1 MIDLRSDTVT
11 QPTTAMR
18 AAMASAVVG
27 DDVYG
32 EDPTVNELQAAAA
45 ALLGKEAALFVT
57 SGTQGNLCGLLA
69 HCGRG
74 DEYIVGDHAH
84 TYMYEGGGGAVLGS
98 IQPQPVPRG
107 DDGMIDLAAAEA
119 AVKSPDHHFART
131 RLLCLENTVDG
142 KVLTVAQTGVTA
154 DACPRVSRPATS
166 DGAVGEGWTTARAAA
181 AAGSTGEARAA
192 STTAPAV
199 HVCPGD
205 PGLFDGGLGR
215 AGGTRHGLSHH
226 LDGARLPNAAVALGV
241 SPAAVAAPFDSVSVC
256 LSKGLGA
263 PMGSV
268 LAGSAGLIDE
278 AHKWRKM
285 LGGGLRQA
293 GIVAAAGLHALEHH
307 IDRLADDHANAA
319 RLADGLASIDGV
331 KIDSCATNM
340 VFIRID
346 DEVCGGSGLG
356 GELAERGIVTRWSGS
371 QARLVT
377 HLHQTRVVEH
387 HLQPI
392 DVSAEDIETVID
404 AFAELLA

>member
-1 MIDLRSDTVT
+1 
-11 QPTTAMR
+11 MR

-32 EDPTVNELQAAAA
+32 EDPTVNELQDTVA

-98 IQPQPVPRG
+98 IQPQPVPTG

-131 RLLCLENTVDG
+131 RLLCLENTNDG
-142 KVLTVAQTGVTA
+142 RVLALSQMEASAEVA
-154 DACPRVSRPATS
+154 
-166 DGAVGEGWTTARAAA
+166 ARH
-181 AAGSTGEARAA
+181 S
-192 STTAPAV
+192 
-199 HVCPGD
+199 
-205 PGLFDGGLGR
+205 
-215 AGGTRHGLSHH
+215 LSHH
-226 LDGARLPNAAVALGV
+226 LDGARLWNAAVALRV
-241 SPAAVAAPFDSVSVC
+241 PPAEVAEPFDSVSVC
-256 LSKGLGA
+256 LSKGLGT

-268 LAGSAGLIDE
+268 LAGPADLIHE

-293 GIVAAAGLHALEHH
+293 GIVAAAGLYALEHH
-307 IDRLADDHANAA
+307 IDRLADDHTNAA
-319 RLADGLASIDGV
+319 RLAEGLAAINGV

-340 VFIRID
+340 VFIRLD
-346 DEVCGGSGLG
+346 DEVLG
-356 GELAERGIVTRWSGS
+356 ERPDLREDLAGRGILTRWNGPQS
-371 QARLVT
+371 RLVT
-377 HLHQTRVVEH
+377 HL
-387 HLQPI
+387 
-392 DVSAEDIETVID
+392 DVSAEDIETTID
-404 AFAELLA
+404 AFTELLV

>member
-1 MIDLRSDTVT
+1 
-11 QPTTAMR
+11 MR

-32 EDPTVNELQAAAA
+32 EDPTVNELQEATA

-98 IQPQPVPRG
+98 IQPQPVPTG
-107 DDGMIDLAAAEA
+107 DDGMLDLDAAEA

-131 RLLCLENTVDG
+131 RLLCLENTNDG
-142 KVLTVAQTGVTA
+142 RVLTLAQMEASAEVA
-154 DACPRVSRPATS
+154 D
-166 DGAVGEGWTTARAAA
+166 
-181 AAGSTGEARAA
+181 
-192 STTAPAV
+192 
-199 HVCPGD
+199 
-205 PGLFDGGLGR
+205 
-215 AGGTRHGLSHH
+215 RHGLSHH
-226 LDGARLPNAAVALGV
+226 LDGARLWNAAVALGV
-241 SPAAVAAPFDSVSVC
+241 PPAAVAALFDSVSVC
-256 LSKGLGA
+256 LSKGLGT

-268 LAGSAGLIDE
+268 LAGPADLIHE

-293 GIVAAAGLHALEHH
+293 GIVAAAGLYALEHH

-319 RLADGLASIDGV
+319 RLAEGLAAVDGV

-340 VFIRID
+340 VFIRLD
-346 DEVCGGSGLG
+346 DEVLG
-356 GELAERGIVTRWSGS
+356 ERPDLREDLAGRGVLTRWNGPQS
-371 QARLVT
+371 RLVT
-377 HLHQTRVVEH
+377 HL
-387 HLQPI
+387 
-392 DVSAEDIETVID
+392 DVSAADIETAVD
-404 AFAELLA
+404 AFTELLA

>member
-1 MIDLRSDTVT
+1 M
-11 QPTTAMR
+11 
-18 AAMASAVVG
+18 
-27 DDVYG
+27 
-32 EDPTVNELQAAAA
+32 
-45 ALLGKEAALFVT
+45 
-57 SGTQGNLCGLLA
+57 
-69 HCGRG
+69 
-74 DEYIVGDHAH
+74 
-84 TYMYEGGGGAVLGS
+84 
-98 IQPQPVPRG
+98 
-107 DDGMIDLAAAEA
+107 
-119 AVKSPDHHFART
+119 KSPDHHFART

-142 KVLTVAQTGVTA
+142 KVLTVAQMEA
-154 DACPRVSRPATS
+154 SA
-166 DGAVGEGWTTARAAA
+166 AVAA
-181 AAGSTGEARAA
+181 
-192 STTAPAV
+192 
-199 HVCPGD
+199 
-205 PGLFDGGLGR
+205 
-215 AGGTRHGLSHH
+215 RHGLSHH

-268 LAGSAGLIDE
+268 LAGSADLIDE

-293 GIVAAAGLHALEHH
+293 GIVAAAGLYALEHH

-319 RLADGLASIDGV
+319 RLADGLAAVDGV

-377 HLHQTRVVEH
+377 HL
-387 HLQPI
+387 

-404 AFAELLA
+404 AFAELLG